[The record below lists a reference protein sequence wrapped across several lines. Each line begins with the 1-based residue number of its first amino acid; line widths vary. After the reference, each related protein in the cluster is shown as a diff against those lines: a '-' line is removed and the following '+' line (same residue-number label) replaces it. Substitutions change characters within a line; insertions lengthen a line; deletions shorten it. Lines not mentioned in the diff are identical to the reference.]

1 MTTVDLLRYS
11 HTIGHF
17 SVSGD
22 AFAAP
27 VDVALGCEGRL
38 YVINRGTADLDS
50 KVGRLDLKRITVFTV
65 DEEFL
70 GQFSHHGTD
79 DGQIMW
85 PVAAVTDKDE
95 NLYVSDE
102 ALHRITI
109 FDKEGRF
116 LSKWGT
122 MGGGEGEFNMP
133 AGIAFDNDENL
144 LVVDGLNN
152 RVQRFTK
159 EGRFLSGWGRAGGG
173 DGEFNMPWGITI
185 DQAGDVYVADWRN
198 DRIQKFDSQGNHL
211 ASFGTPGQGDGQFHR
226 PSGVAVDGDG
236 DVYVADWG
244 NERVQVLGP
253 DGSFRVKLLGEA
265 TMSKWSQSYFKA
277 NEAEWEERQKSD
289 LEPELDLG
297 PEDFFRNRS
306 ANIEKLFYGPTSVR
320 IDDQGRLYVVESCR
334 HRIQIYQKG

>member
-1 MTTVDLLRYS
+1 
-11 HTIGHF
+11 
-17 SVSGD
+17 
-22 AFAAP
+22 
-27 VDVALGCEGRL
+27 
-38 YVINRGTADLDS
+38 
-50 KVGRLDLKRITVFTV
+50 
-65 DEEFL
+65 
-70 GQFSHHGTD
+70 
-79 DGQIMW
+79 MW

-236 DVYVADWG
+236 DIYVADWG